1 MNSIAL
7 VVDGLKV
14 VVGVDT
20 HKSEHVAVAISTLGA
35 RLGSAPFP
43 ATTTGYQ
50 ALVEWARSFGE
61 VRSVGIEGTGS
72 YGAGL
77 TSFVRRQGIKVV
89 ECNQSD
95 RRKRRR
101 DGKTDTLDAETAAR
115 SVLAGIA
122 TAVPKHA
129 DGSAEMVREIK
140 IAKDTAVK
148 ARSAAIITLK
158 TLIVNAP
165 AELRE
170 ELTTLGDRELIDTC
184 ATMIVGPV
192 TDTTQSC
199 KHSVRALARRYQQ
212 LETEVCEHEQV
223 LDDITAV
230 AAPTLRDAYGIGPD
244 CAAEMMIVAGDN
256 PDRIRSE
263 AAFAKLVGVCPI
275 PASSG
280 VTNRH
285 RLYRG
290 GHRQANAAIYRTVI
304 VRMRWHQPTLEYVA
318 RRTAEG
324 LSKKDIIRCLKRY
337 VAREIYNGLI
347 ADHRRLQHNSQLAA

>member
-7 VVDGLKV
+7 VADGLKV
-14 VVGVDT
+14 IVGVDT
-20 HKSEHVAVAISTLGA
+20 HKSEHVAVAINSLGA
-35 RLGSAPFP
+35 RLDSSPFP
-43 ATTTGYQ
+43 ATTVGYQ
-50 ALVEWARSFGE
+50 ALLDWARSFGE
-61 VRSVGIEGTGS
+61 VRAFGIEGTGS

-101 DGKTDTLDAETAAR
+101 DGKTDALDAETAAR
-115 SVLAGIA
+115 SVLAGTA

-129 DGSAEMVREIK
+129 DGSAEMLRQIK

-165 AELRE
+165 AVLRE
-170 ELTTLGDRELIDTC
+170 QLAVLSDRELIDTC
-184 ATMIVGPV
+184 AAMIVGPV
-192 TDTTQSC
+192 ADTTQAC
-199 KHSVRALARRYQQ
+199 MHSVRALARRYQQ
-212 LETEVCEHEQV
+212 LETEICGHEQV
-223 LDDITAV
+223 LDEITAV

-244 CAAEMMIVAGDN
+244 CAAEMLIVAGDN

-304 VRMRWHQPTLEYVA
+304 VRLRWHQPTLEYVA

-347 ADHRRLQHNSQLAA
+347 ADHQQRQHQSQLAA

>member
-1 MNSIAL
+1 MSSMTRIDENR
-7 VVDGLKV
+7 KV
-14 VVGVDT
+14 IVGVDT
-20 HKSEHVAVAISTLGA
+20 HKSTHVAFAISDLGTS
-35 RLGSAPFP
+35 LGTESFDANT
-43 ATTTGYQ
+43 AGYG
-50 ALVEWARSFGE
+50 ALIEWSRSFGE
-61 VRSVGIEGTGS
+61 VTAVGIEGTGS

-77 TSFVRRQGIKVV
+77 ESFIRRQGIKVV
-89 ECNQSD
+89 ECNQCD

-101 DGKTDTLDAETAAR
+101 DGKTDTLDAEVAAR
-115 SVLAGIA
+115 SVLAGTA
-122 TAVPKHA
+122 TAIPKHA
-129 DGSAEMVREIK
+129 DGAAEMVREIK

-158 TLIVNAP
+158 TLVVNAP
-165 AELRE
+165 AVLRE
-170 ELTTLGDRELIDTC
+170 QLSLLGDRDLIETCAAMIAGPLIDTD
-184 ATMIVGPV
+184 ASIRY
-192 TDTTQSC
+192 SL
-199 KHSVRALARRYQQ
+199 RALALRFLL
-212 LETEVCEHEQV
+212 LEQETNEHEKV
-223 LDDITAV
+223 LDLITADAV
-230 AAPTLRDAYGIGPD
+230 PTLRDAYGIGPD
-244 CAAEMMIVAGDN
+244 CAAEMMIVVGDN

-304 VRMRWHQPTLEYVA
+304 VRLRWHQPTIEYVA

-337 VAREIYNGLI
+337 VAREIYSALI
-347 ADHRRLQHNSQLAA
+347 HDHHTRNLLLRA

>member
-1 MNSIAL
+1 MSSIARNTE
-7 VVDGLKV
+7 VKKV

-20 HKSEHVAVAISTLGA
+20 HKNTHVAVAISGVGA
-35 RLGSAPFP
+35 LLGSGSFDANT
-43 ATTTGYQ
+43 AGYG
-50 ALVEWARSFGE
+50 ALVQWAQAFGE
-61 VRSVGIEGTGS
+61 VVAIGIEGTGS

-77 TSFVRRQGIKVV
+77 TSFSRRQGLKVI
-89 ECNQSD
+89 ECNQGD
-95 RRKRRR
+95 RRQRRR
-101 DGKTDTLDAETAAR
+101 DGKTDTLDAEIAAR
-115 SVLAGIA
+115 GVLAGTA
-122 TAVPKHA
+122 TSIPKRA
-129 DGSAEMVREIK
+129 DGAAEMVRQIK

-158 TLIVNAP
+158 TVVVNAP
-165 AELRE
+165 AALRE
-170 ELTTLGDRELIDTC
+170 ELSVLSDRDLIEVCANRELGPIVDTLASAC
-184 ATMIVGPV
+184 HAL
-192 TDTTQSC
+192 
-199 KHSVRALARRYQQ
+199 RALARRYLQ
-212 LETEVCEHEQV
+212 LELETIEHEKV
-223 LDDITAV
+223 LDEITMNAV
-230 AAPTLRDAYGIGPD
+230 PTLRDAYGIGPD

-304 VRMRWHQPTLEYVA
+304 VRLRWHQPTIEYVA
-318 RRTAEG
+318 RRTTEG

-337 VAREIYNGLI
+337 VAREIYHYLLH
-347 ADHRRLQHNSQLAA
+347 DHRTQTLLLAA

>member
-43 ATTTGYQ
+43 ATTAGYQ

-61 VRSVGIEGTGS
+61 ARSVGIEGTGS

-129 DGSAEMVREIK
+129 DGSADPKHADGSAEIVRQSN

-148 ARSAAIITLK
+148 ALSAAIITLK
-158 TLIVNAP
+158 
-165 AELRE
+165 R
-170 ELTTLGDRELIDTC
+170 
-184 ATMIVGPV
+184 
-192 TDTTQSC
+192 
-199 KHSVRALARRYQQ
+199 
-212 LETEVCEHEQV
+212 
-223 LDDITAV
+223 
-230 AAPTLRDAYGIGPD
+230 
-244 CAAEMMIVAGDN
+244 
-256 PDRIRSE
+256 
-263 AAFAKLVGVCPI
+263 
-275 PASSG
+275 
-280 VTNRH
+280 
-285 RLYRG
+285 
-290 GHRQANAAIYRTVI
+290 
-304 VRMRWHQPTLEYVA
+304 
-318 RRTAEG
+318 
-324 LSKKDIIRCLKRY
+324 
-337 VAREIYNGLI
+337 
-347 ADHRRLQHNSQLAA
+347 